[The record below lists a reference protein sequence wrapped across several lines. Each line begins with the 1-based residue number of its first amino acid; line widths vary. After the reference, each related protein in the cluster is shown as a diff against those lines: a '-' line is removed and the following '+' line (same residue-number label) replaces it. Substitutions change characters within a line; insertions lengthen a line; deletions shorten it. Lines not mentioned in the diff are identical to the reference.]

1 MLFEETLI
9 NVIDMADGRP
19 DDGLQGN
26 LVDDP
31 GQSFSHLK
39 DELDGLIGKEFLR
52 PFAALHMKT
61 DIVASVVDGK
71 ASEAVGVDDTLY
83 EGFILWLF
91 EF

>member
-9 NVIDMADGRP
+9 NIIDMADSRP

-31 GQSFSHLK
+31 GQSRSHLK
-39 DELDGLIGKEFLR
+39 DELDGLIGEELLR
-52 PFAALHMKT
+52 PLAALHMKT
-61 DIVASVVDGK
+61 DIVTGVVDGK
-71 ASEAVGVDDTLY
+71 ASEAVGKDNALS